1 MKAFL
6 KDLSYLKNKDI
17 DETGLGCGGG
27 YGEHLESYNAVYV
40 DENLPPEKQRLVL
53 VHEVLE
59 IHFPRVKHSRIDKA
73 AIDILDCMLQ
83 LNFLD

>member
-1 MKAFL
+1 MKAYL
-6 KDLSYLKNKDI
+6 KDLSDAI
-17 DETGLGCGGG
+17 DHENGLTCGGG
-27 YGEHLESYNAVYV
+27 YGTGDCVYI
-40 DENLPPEKQRLVL
+40 DERLPEEKQRLTL

-83 LNFLD
+83 LNMIT